1 MQCKGFWIY
10 YLCISPWDQTRV
22 WQHFHQLARRLNQH
36 WWLSLQNFCPKH
48 WQTRV
53 QQHNNGSILHVST
66 VCFYL
71 FIFSFWLSMAGWLIS
86 VLVCGAIMVMI
97 NTNLQLLPRSSTDV
111 VVWSS
116 LTNLKRNKVQQVELL
131 LGGHPWQKN
140 GNCYAWYNGIMTR
153 ASTLMSDNVQ
163 IKWH

>member
-1 MQCKGFWIY
+1 MQQR
-10 YLCISPWDQTRV
+10 LLNLVSL
-22 WQHFHQLARRLNQH
+22 HFTLRSNTGLATFSSACPLVKPTLMIVFTKL
-36 WWLSLQNFCPKH
+36 LSQSSKC

-53 QQHNNGSILHVST
+53 PQHDNRSILHVYA

-71 FIFSFWLSMAGWLIS
+71 FIFSFWLSTAGWLIS

-97 NTNLQLLPRSSTDV
+97 NTNLQLLPRSSADV

-116 LTNLKRNKVQQVELL
+116 LTNLKCNKVQQVELL

-140 GNCYAWYNGIMTR
+140 GKCYAWYNNNNTR
-153 ASTLMSDNVQ
+153 INADE
-163 IKWH
+163 W